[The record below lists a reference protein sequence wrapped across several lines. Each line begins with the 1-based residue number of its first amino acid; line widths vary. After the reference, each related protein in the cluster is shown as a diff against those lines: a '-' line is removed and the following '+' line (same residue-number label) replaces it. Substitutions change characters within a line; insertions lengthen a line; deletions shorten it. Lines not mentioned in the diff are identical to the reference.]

1 MDVVTYGLLS
11 KRITSSLTGI
21 GSVTPVPPNKLK
33 FTNKKDGTDFTI
45 TLPMNMTQAQ
55 LDWLVKM
62 FDKVVINDTTNDLEY
77 NGIPLN
83 NIVFGTVADFDGN
96 MQKLYCN
103 ISENK
108 LYRYNGSSYVAVGGE
123 SGASNFDYLIVEK
136 YSKLGN
142 SYTTSKI
149 AYVQTDETI
158 SSVEYKKG
166 FYEFDTTTTTWN
178 YLEEQN
184 NVHSNREVID
194 KFDESD
200 VLDTDGITVLYK
212 QPTFD
217 SKELLFKTDIG
228 DVNVYAYKTGT
239 TYKKDDIVL
248 SGAILY
254 VALRDTQDTTQITE
268 DDFVA
273 ISSNGSTIEDY
284 ISGTDYKVGDIVIYD
299 NRLYKCKVEP
309 QADNTTFDE
318 TEWIKLS
325 ISNDLEKFLAD
336 FTVVELKED
345 IFNPTLVTGYQLK
358 FKGKQFVF
366 TDDIK
371 DSVLIIGK
379 YSDLPSGLTSDTVAF
394 VLSDEVVGIDTYE
407 KGIYL
412 YSVADTAWS
421 RYVDND
427 NIEVLNKL
435 SENDILDPTD
445 GVTVIG
451 KELSYNGDS
460 VALKKDAIDTV
471 PIHIYT
477 SGTQYDKD
485 TFVVHDKDIY
495 KVVVAPQAD
504 PNVFDESEYEK
515 ISEGQIV
522 QVDTMPTASVDN
534 LGKIYQYVGTT
545 TLLYTNGMFYRVV
558 EDSLNAGTYL
568 YEEIDFTKGFIDNF
582 EIVELKEDISDP
594 DLVTGYDLKFKNK
607 ELAYREEIKGDT
619 DIYFYQT
626 GVVFAKDSV
635 VLKDNVFYIA
645 LRDTVDL
652 VNFDD
657 VADFAMIHK
666 LPDTVEIYK
675 YVSGT
680 DYEIGQYVIKG
691 NDIYECIALQA
702 DNTVFDDVNEFKLI
716 SNYVLDSK
724 PLTMDDLVDSS
735 VVIAV
740 PYTGVTDKTVTSD
753 YVYKTL
759 SDIIPKLHVKT
770 QDELYHEIYEYTTA
784 YYELSSVGTDGALE
798 IVADGTSPLTDT
810 QIEESNVT
818 PIKEGQTVAVGDYVI
833 LVESQ
838 KTNVTKFVPRSEL
851 DAVPTKDSE
860 NRLTSGSVYSSLYET
875 KQRTVID
882 VPENYV
888 ACTSTDMGALEVIA
902 DDAIPTTTQV
912 TLSVVQAFVPTA
924 QVGEYYQHIDE
935 VSHLEDYEDTIY
947 REKDDSYSS
956 IEVDEKIKEVNDK
969 IMEIASGGLKTLS
982 LTEYRSFMD
991 NLVISADGYVAP

>member
-1 MDVVTYGLLS
+1 MDIVTYGLLS

-83 NIVFGTVADFDGN
+83 NIVFGTVADFDDN

-158 SSVEYKKG
+158 SSVKYKKG
-166 FYEFDTTTTTWN
+166 FYEFDVTTNTWN
-178 YLEEQN
+178 YLGEQN

-239 TYKKDDIVL
+239 IYKKDDIVL
-248 SGAILY
+248 NGAILY
-254 VALRDTQDTTQITE
+254 VALRDTQDTTQIAE

-284 ISGTDYKVGDIVIYD
+284 VSGTDYKVGDIVIYD

-336 FTVVELKED
+336 FTV
-345 IFNPTLVTGYQLK
+345 
-358 FKGKQFVF
+358 
-366 TDDIK
+366 
-371 DSVLIIGK
+371 
-379 YSDLPSGLTSDTVAF
+379 
-394 VLSDEVVGIDTYE
+394 
-407 KGIYL
+407 
-412 YSVADTAWS
+412 
-421 RYVDND
+421 
-427 NIEVLNKL
+427 
-435 SENDILDPTD
+435 
-445 GVTVIG
+445 
-451 KELSYNGDS
+451 
-460 VALKKDAIDTV
+460 
-471 PIHIYT
+471 
-477 SGTQYDKD
+477 
-485 TFVVHDKDIY
+485 
-495 KVVVAPQAD
+495 
-504 PNVFDESEYEK
+504 
-515 ISEGQIV
+515 
-522 QVDTMPTASVDN
+522 
-534 LGKIYQYVGTT
+534 
-545 TLLYTNGMFYRVV
+545 
-558 EDSLNAGTYL
+558 
-568 YEEIDFTKGFIDNF
+568 
-582 EIVELKEDISDP
+582 VELKEDISDP

-657 VADFAMIHK
+657 VTDFAMIHK

-716 SNYVLDSK
+716 SNYVLDST

-740 PYTGVTDKTVTSD
+740 PYTGDTDKTVTSD

-759 SDIIPKLHVKT
+759 SDIIPKLHAKT

-851 DAVPTKDSE
+851 DTVPTKDSE

-882 VPENYV
+882 TPENYV
-888 ACTSTDMGALEVIA
+888 VCTSTDIGALEVVA
-902 DDAIPTTTQV
+902 DDTTPTATQV
-912 TLSVVQAFVPTA
+912 TLSTVQAFVPTA

-947 REKDDSYSS
+947 REKDDSYSIS
-956 IEVDEKIKEVNDK
+956 EIEDK
-969 IMEIASGGLKTLS
+969 VTELKALIVEISTKGLKPVS
-982 LTEYRSFMD
+982 MDEYQSFMND
-991 NLVISADGYVAP
+991 LVVTADDYVAP

>member
-158 SSVEYKKG
+158 SSVKYKKG

-239 TYKKDDIVL
+239 IYKKDDIVL

-284 ISGTDYKVGDIVIYD
+284 VSGTDYKVGDIVIYD

-309 QADNTTFDE
+309 QADNTTFDK
-318 TEWIKLS
+318 TEWTKLS

-336 FTVVELKED
+336 FTV
-345 IFNPTLVTGYQLK
+345 
-358 FKGKQFVF
+358 
-366 TDDIK
+366 
-371 DSVLIIGK
+371 
-379 YSDLPSGLTSDTVAF
+379 
-394 VLSDEVVGIDTYE
+394 
-407 KGIYL
+407 
-412 YSVADTAWS
+412 
-421 RYVDND
+421 
-427 NIEVLNKL
+427 
-435 SENDILDPTD
+435 
-445 GVTVIG
+445 
-451 KELSYNGDS
+451 
-460 VALKKDAIDTV
+460 
-471 PIHIYT
+471 
-477 SGTQYDKD
+477 
-485 TFVVHDKDIY
+485 
-495 KVVVAPQAD
+495 
-504 PNVFDESEYEK
+504 
-515 ISEGQIV
+515 
-522 QVDTMPTASVDN
+522 
-534 LGKIYQYVGTT
+534 
-545 TLLYTNGMFYRVV
+545 
-558 EDSLNAGTYL
+558 
-568 YEEIDFTKGFIDNF
+568 
-582 EIVELKEDISDP
+582 VELKEDISDP

-657 VADFAMIHK
+657 VTDFAMIHK

-851 DAVPTKDSE
+851 DTVPTKDSE

-888 ACTSTDMGALEVIA
+888 ACASSDDGALEVVV
-902 DDAIPTTTQV
+902 DDTIPTDTQV

>member
-83 NIVFGTVADFDGN
+83 NIVFGTVTDFDGN

-123 SGASNFDYLIVEK
+123 SGTSNSDYLIVEK

-166 FYEFDTTTTTWN
+166 FYEFDVTTNTWN

-217 SKELLFKTDIG
+217 NKELLFKTDIG
-228 DVNVYAYKTGT
+228 DVNVYAYKTGI

-284 ISGTDYKVGDIVIYD
+284 VSGTDYKVGDIVIYD

-345 IFNPTLVTGYQLK
+345 I
-358 FKGKQFVF
+358 
-366 TDDIK
+366 
-371 DSVLIIGK
+371 
-379 YSDLPSGLTSDTVAF
+379 
-394 VLSDEVVGIDTYE
+394 
-407 KGIYL
+407 
-412 YSVADTAWS
+412 
-421 RYVDND
+421 
-427 NIEVLNKL
+427 
-435 SENDILDPTD
+435 
-445 GVTVIG
+445 
-451 KELSYNGDS
+451 
-460 VALKKDAIDTV
+460 
-471 PIHIYT
+471 
-477 SGTQYDKD
+477 
-485 TFVVHDKDIY
+485 
-495 KVVVAPQAD
+495 
-504 PNVFDESEYEK
+504 
-515 ISEGQIV
+515 
-522 QVDTMPTASVDN
+522 
-534 LGKIYQYVGTT
+534 
-545 TLLYTNGMFYRVV
+545 
-558 EDSLNAGTYL
+558 
-568 YEEIDFTKGFIDNF
+568 
-582 EIVELKEDISDP
+582 SDP

-626 GVVFAKDSV
+626 GVVFTKDSV

-657 VADFAMIHK
+657 VTDFAMIHK

-691 NDIYECIALQA
+691 NDIYECIAVQA

-724 PLTMDDLVDSS
+724 PLTMDDLVDSG

-740 PYTGVTDKTVTSD
+740 PYTGDTNKTVTSD

-759 SDIIPKLHVKT
+759 SDIIPKLHVET
-770 QDELYHEIYEYTTA
+770 QDELYHEIYKYTTA
-784 YYELSSVGTDGALE
+784 YYELSSVGTHGALE
-798 IVADGTSPLTDT
+798 VVADGTSPLTDT

-860 NRLTSGSVYSSLYET
+860 NRLTSGSVYSSLYKT

-882 VPENYV
+882 TPENYV
-888 ACTSTDMGALEVIA
+888 ACTSTDIGALEVVA
-902 DDAIPTTTQV
+902 DDAIPTDTQV

-956 IEVDEKIKEVNDK
+956 IEVDEKIKEVNDR
-969 IMEIASGGLKTLS
+969 ITEIASGGLKPLS
-982 LTEYRSFMD
+982 LTDYRSFMD

>member
-1 MDVVTYGLLS
+1 MDAVTYSLLS

-123 SGASNFDYLIVEK
+123 SGTSNSDYLIVEK

-158 SSVEYKKG
+158 SSVKYKKG

-345 IFNPTLVTGYQLK
+345 I
-358 FKGKQFVF
+358 
-366 TDDIK
+366 
-371 DSVLIIGK
+371 
-379 YSDLPSGLTSDTVAF
+379 
-394 VLSDEVVGIDTYE
+394 
-407 KGIYL
+407 
-412 YSVADTAWS
+412 
-421 RYVDND
+421 
-427 NIEVLNKL
+427 
-435 SENDILDPTD
+435 
-445 GVTVIG
+445 
-451 KELSYNGDS
+451 
-460 VALKKDAIDTV
+460 
-471 PIHIYT
+471 
-477 SGTQYDKD
+477 
-485 TFVVHDKDIY
+485 
-495 KVVVAPQAD
+495 
-504 PNVFDESEYEK
+504 
-515 ISEGQIV
+515 
-522 QVDTMPTASVDN
+522 
-534 LGKIYQYVGTT
+534 
-545 TLLYTNGMFYRVV
+545 
-558 EDSLNAGTYL
+558 
-568 YEEIDFTKGFIDNF
+568 
-582 EIVELKEDISDP
+582 SDP

-657 VADFAMIHK
+657 VTDFAMIHK

-716 SNYVLDSK
+716 SNYVLDST

-740 PYTGVTDKTVTSD
+740 PYTGDTDKTVTSD

-759 SDIIPKLHVKT
+759 SDIIPKLHAKT

-798 IVADGTSPLTDT
+798 VVTDGTSPLTDT
-810 QIEESNVT
+810 QIEESNVA
-818 PIKEGQTVAVGDYVI
+818 PIKEGQTITVGDYVI

-882 VPENYV
+882 TPENYV
-888 ACTSTDMGALEVIA
+888 ACTSTDIGALEVVA
-902 DDAIPTTTQV
+902 DDAIPTDTQV
-912 TLSVVQAFVPTA
+912 TLSVVQASVPTA

-947 REKDDSYSS
+947 RKKDDSYSS
-956 IEVDEKIKEVNDK
+956 IEVDEKIKEVNDR
-969 IMEIASGGLKTLS
+969 ITEIASGGLKPLS
-982 LTEYRSFMD
+982 LTDYQSFMD

>member
-83 NIVFGTVADFDGN
+83 NIVFGTVTDFDGN

-123 SGASNFDYLIVEK
+123 SGTSNSDYLIVEK

-166 FYEFDTTTTTWN
+166 FYEFDVTTTTWN

-217 SKELLFKTDIG
+217 NKELLFKTDIG
-228 DVNVYAYKTGT
+228 DVNVYAYKTGI
-239 TYKKDDIVL
+239 TYKKDDILL

-284 ISGTDYKVGDIVIYD
+284 VSGTDYKVGDIVIYD

-336 FTVVELKED
+336 FTV
-345 IFNPTLVTGYQLK
+345 
-358 FKGKQFVF
+358 
-366 TDDIK
+366 
-371 DSVLIIGK
+371 
-379 YSDLPSGLTSDTVAF
+379 
-394 VLSDEVVGIDTYE
+394 
-407 KGIYL
+407 
-412 YSVADTAWS
+412 
-421 RYVDND
+421 
-427 NIEVLNKL
+427 
-435 SENDILDPTD
+435 
-445 GVTVIG
+445 
-451 KELSYNGDS
+451 
-460 VALKKDAIDTV
+460 
-471 PIHIYT
+471 
-477 SGTQYDKD
+477 
-485 TFVVHDKDIY
+485 
-495 KVVVAPQAD
+495 
-504 PNVFDESEYEK
+504 
-515 ISEGQIV
+515 
-522 QVDTMPTASVDN
+522 
-534 LGKIYQYVGTT
+534 
-545 TLLYTNGMFYRVV
+545 
-558 EDSLNAGTYL
+558 
-568 YEEIDFTKGFIDNF
+568 
-582 EIVELKEDISDP
+582 VELKEDISDP

-691 NDIYECIALQA
+691 NDIYECIAVQA

-724 PLTMDDLVDSS
+724 PLTMDDLVDSG

-740 PYTGVTDKTVTSD
+740 PYTGDTNKTVTSD

-759 SDIIPKLHVKT
+759 SDIIPKLHAKT

-784 YYELSSVGTDGALE
+784 YYELSSVGTGGALE
-798 IVADGTSPLTDT
+798 VVADGTSPLTDT
-810 QIEESNVT
+810 QI
-818 PIKEGQTVAVGDYVI
+818 
-833 LVESQ
+833 
-838 KTNVTKFVPRSEL
+838 
-851 DAVPTKDSE
+851 
-860 NRLTSGSVYSSLYET
+860 
-875 KQRTVID
+875 
-882 VPENYV
+882 
-888 ACTSTDMGALEVIA
+888 
-902 DDAIPTTTQV
+902 
-912 TLSVVQAFVPTA
+912 
-924 QVGEYYQHIDE
+924 
-935 VSHLEDYEDTIY
+935 
-947 REKDDSYSS
+947 
-956 IEVDEKIKEVNDK
+956 
-969 IMEIASGGLKTLS
+969 
-982 LTEYRSFMD
+982 
-991 NLVISADGYVAP
+991 

>member
-1 MDVVTYGLLS
+1 MDAVTYSLLS

-123 SGASNFDYLIVEK
+123 SGTSNSDYLIVEK

-158 SSVEYKKG
+158 SSVKYKKG

-345 IFNPTLVTGYQLK
+345 I
-358 FKGKQFVF
+358 
-366 TDDIK
+366 
-371 DSVLIIGK
+371 
-379 YSDLPSGLTSDTVAF
+379 
-394 VLSDEVVGIDTYE
+394 
-407 KGIYL
+407 
-412 YSVADTAWS
+412 
-421 RYVDND
+421 
-427 NIEVLNKL
+427 
-435 SENDILDPTD
+435 
-445 GVTVIG
+445 
-451 KELSYNGDS
+451 
-460 VALKKDAIDTV
+460 
-471 PIHIYT
+471 
-477 SGTQYDKD
+477 
-485 TFVVHDKDIY
+485 
-495 KVVVAPQAD
+495 
-504 PNVFDESEYEK
+504 
-515 ISEGQIV
+515 
-522 QVDTMPTASVDN
+522 
-534 LGKIYQYVGTT
+534 
-545 TLLYTNGMFYRVV
+545 
-558 EDSLNAGTYL
+558 
-568 YEEIDFTKGFIDNF
+568 
-582 EIVELKEDISDP
+582 SDP

-657 VADFAMIHK
+657 VTDFAMIHK

-716 SNYVLDSK
+716 SNYVLDST

-740 PYTGVTDKTVTSD
+740 PYTGDTDKTVTSD

-759 SDIIPKLHVKT
+759 SDIIPKLHAKT

-798 IVADGTSPLTDT
+798 VVTDGTSPLTDT
-810 QIEESNVT
+810 QIEESNVA
-818 PIKEGQTVAVGDYVI
+818 PIKEGQTITVGDYVI

-882 VPENYV
+882 TPENYV
-888 ACTSTDMGALEVIA
+888 ACTSTDIGALEVVA
-902 DDAIPTTTQV
+902 DDAIPTDTQV

-947 REKDDSYSS
+947 RKKDDSYSS
-956 IEVDEKIKEVNDK
+956 IEVDEKIKEVNDR
-969 IMEIASGGLKTLS
+969 ITEIASGGLKPLS
-982 LTEYRSFMD
+982 LTDYQSFMD